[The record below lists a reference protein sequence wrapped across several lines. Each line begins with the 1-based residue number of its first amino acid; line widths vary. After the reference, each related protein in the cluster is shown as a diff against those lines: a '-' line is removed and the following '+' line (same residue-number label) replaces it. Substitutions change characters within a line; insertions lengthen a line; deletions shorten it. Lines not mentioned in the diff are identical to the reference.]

1 MANSN
6 FLVNLSILFRNSQKY
21 FDRLL
26 AKFDIGAGQLI
37 YIIAINENEGVTMQ
51 EVSRLLE
58 MDKGT
63 TTKSIQRLIEQGY
76 VEIRIDEK
84 DRRIKHLYMTEK
96 SGQAINEIYGYRN
109 DFRRILAKDLDF
121 DAFTENME
129 KVTDNSRTVLTDED
143 PYKGIRIGRLKK
155 VSWED
160 YPGKAAAA
168 VYMGGC
174 SLKCPW
180 CNQRDLVFMPESHN
194 TISPQEVLAYLE
206 KRKGLLDGVCITGG
220 EPLLQ
225 EGLAEFLK
233 EIRTLGY
240 EIKLDTNGYDPERL
254 KELLD
259 TGLVDCI
266 AMDVK
271 NAPQYYAETVGLL
284 DSAFRWDNIEKS
296 LTILRE
302 SGVDYELRTT
312 VVKEY
317 HDAEKLK
324 ELAEYI
330 QWTKKYVL
338 QQFDPADTLQPGLH
352 ACSPAEMQA
361 YLEEIRR
368 IIPDTELRGTEDSHC
383 KPQNNEV

>member
-1 MANSN
+1 MANGN

-96 SGQAINEIYGYRN
+96 SAQVINEIYGYRN
-109 DFRRILAKDLDF
+109 DFRKVLARDMDF
-121 DAFTENME
+121 EAFAEAMNQ
-129 KVTDNSRTVLTDED
+129 VTDNSRTLSNEED
-143 PYKGIRIGRLKK
+143 PYQDLRIGRLEK
-155 VSWED
+155 VSWKD
-160 YPGKAAAA
+160 YPGKAAAS

-174 SLKCPW
+174 TFKCPW
-180 CNQRDLVFMPESHN
+180 CSQRDLVFMPESHE
-194 TISPQEVLAYLE
+194 TVRPQDVLEYLE
-206 KRKGLLDGVCITGG
+206 KRRGLLDGVCITGG

-225 EGLAEFLK
+225 DGLLHF
-233 EIRTLGY
+233 IREVKKLGY
-240 EIKLDTNGYDPERL
+240 LVKLDTNGYDPEKL
-254 KELLD
+254 EALLES
-259 TGLVDCI
+259 GLVDYA

-271 NAPQYYAETVGLL
+271 NTAQCYAETAGLQE
-284 DSAFRWDNIEKS
+284 SAFRYENIEKS
-296 LTILRE
+296 LDVLRN

-317 HDAEKLK
+317 HDTEKLK
-324 ELAEYI
+324 ELAQHI

-338 QQFDPADTLQPGLH
+338 QQFDPADTIQPGLH
-352 ACSPAEMQA
+352 ACSPEEMHGL
-361 YLEEIRR
+361 LEEVRR
-368 IIPDTELRGTEDSHC
+368 IIPQAELRGTDE
-383 KPQNNEV
+383 